1 MYGSSIRLGRLFD
14 RESQRSFMVAFD
26 RTLSLGPEPYAENSG
41 EAIRRIAAH
50 GADAILMSPGL
61 LKQHGSLLG
70 YRGAPGIVCRIDFP
84 FVGAADRGHSEQ
96 FRLIASVEEAAA
108 LGADA
113 VVMFHTLGY
122 AEKEPW
128 ADNIAAIGHVA
139 EQARR
144 IGLPLIV
151 EAVPW
156 GSEVDDPRTPELVA
170 QAARI
175 AAELGA
181 DAIKTEFV
189 GSAESMRVI
198 VESCPVPVLVLG
210 GPRVGLEELLSFTGD
225 ALAAGV
231 AGVIYGRN
239 VWQRDDAAVVSAE
252 LARVV
257 HERKDDDR

>member
-1 MYGSSIRLGRLFD
+1 
-14 RESQRSFMVAFD
+14 MVAFD
-26 RTLSLGPEPYAENSG
+26 RTLALGPEPYAENSR
-41 EAIRRIAAH
+41 EAIRSIAAH

-84 FVGAADRGHSEQ
+84 FVGAAERGHGEQ

-122 AEKEPW
+122 AEKQPW
-128 ADNIAAIGHVA
+128 ADNLAAIGRIA
-139 EQARR
+139 QEARR
-144 IGLPLIV
+144 VGLPLIV

-189 GSAESMRVI
+189 GSVEAMRAV

-210 GPRVGLEELLSFTGD
+210 GPRVGVEELLSFTRD
-225 ALAAGV
+225 SLTAG
-231 AGVIYGRN
+231 ASGVIYGRN
-239 VWQRDDAAVVSAE
+239 VWQRDDAAAVSAE

-257 HERKDDDR
+257 HDRKDDGR